1 MLQSMRASML
11 VASDVPQDT
20 KPHMQ
25 PSPTLTKV
33 KAIIQSHLKIISKW
47 RKPSPKTTISS
58 PKQTPNDTVVLGSD
72 SFVDKFDEDGD
83 RPPDH
88 TVSCDD
94 VTLVKEPVTVAPTS
108 TEDMVYVDST
118 TGQVTIR
125 STNITQHVVPQPT
138 SVVNNT
144 HAIPQPSNVNN
155 NITKVDRGYT
165 EFTGWINETHDVI
178 NTVESNI
185 LTEIRSLKDNN
196 QRCINNLQSKVD
208 SMLGRINDQQKQIN
222 TLTTENTTL
231 HGIVNT
237 LVQTMNNYMTDDK
250 QDVNTRGQQPHPSTN
265 SNHIK
270 TQPVF
275 VDGNPGVV
283 QPVIV
288 DGNPRVVQSNSHTDH
303 VRISDS
309 SPTTCSSSS
318 HVSDNQQP
326 SSHDPN
332 RRRDKPSII
341 LLTDSTGKHIH
352 NDLFLGDTKTAIRR
366 MSTSPVALANI
377 NSWINCDQTTGVIVH
392 VGVNDLQNGLHPDQA
407 TRSIIS
413 LMEACKANYPKAR
426 IIYSS
431 IVNNATDDLAARAIE
446 VNRRVHEYC
455 NSDSAFSLISH
466 NISVEHFVDHVHINN
481 GSGTKIFVAQVTGAV
496 RSGLRTQNDRQH
508 HEPPGYQQR
517 PHQHTC
523 TTNVYGNRHQPH
535 NRDNRYGNINRQ
547 QPRHDNRPNKYQ
559 QQYTV
564 TKQSY
569 I

>member
-1 MLQSMRASML
+1 MSQSELHVHWGFVVVPRLSRQIYGSPILTSDTIQFSASSETGSQILSNFYPDEIKVDDILSSKDSYKIKELANELVCDDIWEHSKTEEMFALIKARGEQSVDFRDYLLSTDDKPLLHNVGDPFWGKGTSEEPGLNVMGNMLQSLRASML
-11 VASDVPQDT
+11 VASDVPQDA

-33 KAIIQSHLKIISKW
+33 KAIIQSPLKIISKW

-83 RPPDH
+83 RPPNH

-125 STNITQHVVPQPT
+125 STNNTFTQHVVPQPT

-208 SMLGRINDQQKQIN
+208 SML
-222 TLTTENTTL
+222 
-231 HGIVNT
+231 
-237 LVQTMNNYMTDDK
+237 
-250 QDVNTRGQQPHPSTN
+250 
-265 SNHIK
+265 
-270 TQPVF
+270 
-275 VDGNPGVV
+275 
-283 QPVIV
+283 

-309 SPTTCSSSS
+309 SPTSSSS

-341 LLTDSTGKHIH
+341 LLTDSTGKHIN

-366 MSTSPVALANI
+366 MFKDLRLDLRSWLPDIDQLRGWTELIKSPRADRPKGFGSALSFPEA
-377 NSWINCDQTTGVIVH
+377 
-392 VGVNDLQNGLHPDQA
+392 DLWQA
-407 TRSIIS
+407 AMS
-413 LMEACKANYPKAR
+413 EN
-426 IIYSS
+426 
-431 IVNNATDDLAARAIE
+431 
-446 VNRRVHEYC
+446 
-455 NSDSAFSLISH
+455 
-466 NISVEHFVDHVHINN
+466 
-481 GSGTKIFVAQVTGAV
+481 
-496 RSGLRTQNDRQH
+496 
-508 HEPPGYQQR
+508 
-517 PHQHTC
+517 
-523 TTNVYGNRHQPH
+523 
-535 NRDNRYGNINRQ
+535 
-547 QPRHDNRPNKYQ
+547 
-559 QQYTV
+559 
-564 TKQSY
+564 QSQ
-569 I
+569 ILL